1 MTDAA
6 VTPGMKGDGF
16 YDAHSEFQRR
26 IVEDAA
32 QAIRTM
38 VRALPLAEESD
49 DVCTVVDYGCGT
61 GATTAQSMGTAL
73 RALRERAPKIGLQ
86 ASHADQVTNDF
97 NQVFRTAAET
107 YLRDV
112 AAPLYISA
120 VAGSFFGQ
128 VVPTGSVAVGL
139 CSNAAHWFRKQPKV
153 ALPGGMYFSVAE
165 GEARAELVQTAADD
179 WLAFLSA
186 RASELERGGRLL
198 VQGIGRIADV
208 DGEHVSAEEL
218 LTLMWEIACGMA
230 DDNLLDRPTLVNYV
244 FPVYCRSVE
253 ESLAPM
259 GSGAPLRDS
268 LEVCTAETKEIAN
281 PYWEEYQKT
290 NDAAGYARSYTA
302 FVRAFAEST
311 LLNQLFRQAAVVPE
325 LACEEFFRRLEDA
338 IRLAPERGRYRA
350 WIVRLI
356 LARR

>member
-1 MTDAA
+1 
-6 VTPGMKGDGF
+6 
-16 YDAHSEFQRR
+16 
-26 IVEDAA
+26 
-32 QAIRTM
+32 
-38 VRALPLAEESD
+38 
-49 DVCTVVDYGCGT
+49 
-61 GATTAQSMGTAL
+61 
-73 RALRERAPKIGLQ
+73 
-86 ASHADQVTNDF
+86 
-97 NQVFRTAAET
+97 
-107 YLRDV
+107 
-112 AAPLYISA
+112 
-120 VAGSFFGQ
+120 
-128 VVPTGSVAVGL
+128 
-139 CSNAAHWFRKQPKV
+139 
-153 ALPGGMYFSVAE
+153 
-165 GEARAELVQTAADD
+165 
-179 WLAFLSA
+179 
-186 RASELERGGRLL
+186 
-198 VQGIGRIADV
+198 
-208 DGEHVSAEEL
+208 
-218 LTLMWEIACGMA
+218 MWEIACGMA

-259 GSGAPLRDS
+259 GSGAPLRES

-311 LLNQLFRQAAVVPE
+311 LLNQLFRQAAVAPE